1 MLCVPQVLFYYNTT
15 PHQATGESPYFLMFG
30 QEPRLPVDFLLGRV
44 QDVIPGDV
52 HEWVTEHQAR
62 LQAAFEG
69 ARERLQVAAGRRKAN
84 HDQQVWD
91 VSLAEGQLVY
101 LWECGRKGRWKI
113 QDLWSP
119 VVHQVVRAPKEDGAF

>member
-1 MLCVPQVLFYYNTT
+1 
-15 PHQATGESPYFLMFG
+15 MFG